1 MFAAVVS
8 SRHSLFLFP
17 GGRHGRMAGKI
28 TELRVQTKN
37 RERVSVYL
45 DGRFAFGLPAIVAA
59 HLQSGQFLSDA
70 EIEALTEEGTVE
82 SAYNRTLNYLS
93 YRPRSRAEV
102 VTYLQKRDVSESQV
116 KAIVD
121 RLESA
126 GLVDDEEFARFWIDN
141 REQFRPR
148 GMRALRYELHA
159 KGISDEII
167 DRALATVDISDSAY
181 RAAGKKARQLRTL
194 DWPDFRRKLLDY
206 LARRGFDY
214 EVAREVTERCW
225 RELRA
230 GE

>member
-1 MFAAVVS
+1 
-8 SRHSLFLFP
+8 
-17 GGRHGRMAGKI
+17 MAGKI

-37 RERVSVYL
+37 RDRVSVYL

-59 HLQSGQFLSDA
+59 HLRSGQFLSDA
-70 EIEALTEEGTVE
+70 EIEALTEEGAVE

-102 VTYLQKRDVSESQV
+102 ITYLQKRDMTESLV
-116 KAIVD
+116 KAVVD

-126 GLVDDEEFARFWIDN
+126 GLVNDEEFARFWIDN

-159 KGISDEII
+159 KGIGDEII

-181 RAAGKKARQLRTL
+181 RAAGKKARQLRAL

-214 EVAREVTERCW
+214 TVAREATERCW